1 MFDKI
6 LKSVKDFCNDDDTCL
21 VCVLVLAG
29 FLLCMFLNDK
39 SGFANLDEL
48 DPGALVH
55 TAGAVAS
62 VKPTQG
68 TDPQEVKVGQQLKKR
83 DAAAPASIAKQIEI
97 ARGAP
102 RPEQKLPPVQKPG
115 LMVQDASIF
124 KPFDEV
130 WNPGFMPLD
139 MVFKGAVGAGAGS
152 KPSVPA
158 APVAGPVAGPSA
170 GPATGPSG
178 VRGVGASQS
187 GGLIDTIKGAFSG
200 DKKPEVKGV
209 ESGPQS
215 ELKMILV
222 YAPWCGHSKKMIPD
236 YEKVKSEFDGK
247 TVNNSKVS
255 VVMYNSDV
263 DKAKVKEYK
272 VKGFPTLFVEK
283 NGELS
288 PFPHRTYEKISEYI
302 KSNA

>member
-6 LKSVKDFCNDDDTCL
+6 LKSVKDFCNDDDVCL

-39 SGFANLDEL
+39 SGFANLD
-48 DPGALVH
+48 DI
-55 TAGAVAS
+55 AGSGEVAAPS
-62 VKPTQG
+62 PPPAKPAQG

-83 DAAAPASIAKQIEI
+83 DAAAPASIAKKIDI

-139 MVFKGAVGAGAGS
+139 MVFKGAVGAGAGG

-158 APVAGPVAGPSA
+158 APVAGPVAGPA
-170 GPATGPSG
+170 
-178 VRGVGASQS
+178 VGASQG
-187 GGLIDTIKGAFSG
+187 GGLLDTIKGALPG
-200 DKKPEVKGV
+200 GKKPEVKGV
-209 ESGPQS
+209 ESAPGGD
-215 ELKMILV
+215 LKMILV
-222 YAPWCGHSKKMIPD
+222 YAPWCGHSKKMLPD

-302 KSNA
+302 NANT

>member
-6 LKSVKDFCNDDDTCL
+6 LKSVEDFCNDDDMCL

-48 DPGALVH
+48 YSGE
-55 TAGAVAS
+55 VAAPS
-62 VKPTQG
+62 PPPADAAKGKEP
-68 TDPQEVKVGQQLKKR
+68 PEVKVGLTPEKV
-83 DAAAPASIAKQIEI
+83 DTTPPASIAKKIDI

-102 RPEQKLPPVQKPG
+102 RPKQQAVPVQKPG
-115 LMVQDASIF
+115 LMVQDASIVAAYEQRTVYA
-124 KPFDEV
+124 PV
-130 WNPGFMPLD
+130 SMI
-139 MVFKGAVGAGAGS
+139 VKGAVGAGSGPVVPGT
-152 KPSVPA
+152 KPSPA
-158 APVAGPVAGPSA
+158 PSKQGPVAGPSA

-178 VRGVGASQS
+178 VRGVGASQG
-187 GGLIDTIKGAFSG
+187 GGLLDTIKGAFAG
-200 DKKPEVKGV
+200 ATKPEVKGV
-209 ESGPQS
+209 GAGPQD
-215 ELKMILV
+215 ELKVILV

-236 YEKVKSEFDGK
+236 YEKVKAEFDGK

-288 PFPHRTYEKISEYI
+288 PFPHRTYDKISEYI
-302 KSNA
+302 NANA

>member
-6 LKSVKDFCNDDDTCL
+6 LKSVKDFCNDDDMCL
-21 VCVLVLAG
+21 FCVLVLAG

-39 SGFANLDEL
+39 SGFANLADI
-48 DPGALVH
+48 
-55 TAGAVAS
+55 AGSGEVAAPPPPPA
-62 VKPTQG
+62 KPAEG
-68 TDPQEVKVGQQLKKR
+68 TVPQEVGQKLKKR
-83 DAAAPASIAKQIEI
+83 DVVAPASITKKLEI

-102 RPEQKLPPVQKPG
+102 RPEQQLPSVQKPG

-139 MVFKGAVGAGAGS
+139 MVFKGAVGSGKPSGPGAGAS
-152 KPSVPA
+152 
-158 APVAGPVAGPSA
+158 AGPVA
-170 GPATGPSG
+170 GPSG
-178 VRGVGASQS
+178 VRGVGASQG
-187 GGLIDTIKGAFSG
+187 GGLLDTIKGALPG
-200 DKKPEVKGV
+200 GKKPEVKGV
-209 ESGPQS
+209 ESAPGGD
-215 ELKMILV
+215 LKMILV

-236 YEKVKSEFDGK
+236 YEKVKAEFDGK

-263 DKAKVKEYK
+263 DKDKVKEYK

>member
-6 LKSVKDFCNDDDTCL
+6 LKSVKDFCNDDDMCL
-21 VCVLVLAG
+21 FCVLVLAG
-29 FLLCMFLNDK
+29 FLLCMFLNNK

-48 DPGALVH
+48 YSGE
-55 TAGAVAS
+55 VAAPS
-62 VKPTQG
+62 PPPAKPAEG

-83 DAAAPASIAKQIEI
+83 DVVAPASITKKLEI

-102 RPEQKLPPVQKPG
+102 RPEQQLPPVQKPG

-139 MVFKGAVGAGAGS
+139 MVFKGAVGGG

-158 APVAGPVAGPSA
+158 APVAGPVAGPS
-170 GPATGPSG
+170 G
-178 VRGVGASQS
+178 VRGVGASQG
-187 GGLIDTIKGAFSG
+187 GGLLDTIKGALPG
-200 DKKPEVKGV
+200 VKKPEVKGV
-209 ESGPQS
+209 ESAPEGD
-215 ELKMILV
+215 LKMILV
-222 YAPWCGHSKKMIPD
+222 YAPWCGHSKKMLPD

-263 DKAKVKEYK
+263 DKDKVKEYK

-288 PFPHRTYEKISEYI
+288 PFPHRTYDKISEYI
-302 KSNA
+302 NANA

>member
-6 LKSVKDFCNDDDTCL
+6 LKSVKDFCNDDETCL

-29 FLLCMFLNDK
+29 FLLCLFLNDK

-48 DPGALVH
+48 YSGEV
-55 TAGAVAS
+55 TAPSPPPA
-62 VKPTQG
+62 KPVEG

-83 DAAAPASIAKQIEI
+83 DAPAPDSIAKKIDI

-102 RPEQKLPPVQKPG
+102 RPEQQLPPVQKPG

-139 MVFKGAVGAGAGS
+139 MVFKGAGIGGS
-152 KPSVPA
+152 EPSVPS
-158 APVAGPVAGPSA
+158 AGPATGPSA

-178 VRGVGASQS
+178 VRGVGASQ
-187 GGLIDTIKGAFSG
+187 GCGLLDTIKGAFAG
-200 DKKPEVKGV
+200 DTKPEVKGV
-209 ESGPQS
+209 EADPQD
-215 ELKMILV
+215 ELKVILV
-222 YAPWCGHSKKMIPD
+222 YAPWCGHSKKMLPD

-255 VVMYNSDV
+255 IIMYNSDV
-263 DKAKVKEYK
+263 DKEKVKEYK

-288 PFPHRTYEKISEYI
+288 PFEYRTYAKISEYI
-302 KSNA
+302 NANA